1 MQIGL
6 DSSLSFS
13 DNKWVLE
20 MGNGDRK
27 LCSKPRRSKVSKIN
41 LKTVNSFIIFL
52 FKFQNEKIIFE
63 CDLDEKLTRIE
74 EPEQCVY
81 VFYLNTPAAC

>member
-41 LKTVNSFIIFL
+41 LILNKEAKNSSNYVITLTVNSFIIL
-52 FKFQNEKIIFE
+52 FF
-63 CDLDEKLTRIE
+63 
-74 EPEQCVY
+74 
-81 VFYLNTPAAC
+81 